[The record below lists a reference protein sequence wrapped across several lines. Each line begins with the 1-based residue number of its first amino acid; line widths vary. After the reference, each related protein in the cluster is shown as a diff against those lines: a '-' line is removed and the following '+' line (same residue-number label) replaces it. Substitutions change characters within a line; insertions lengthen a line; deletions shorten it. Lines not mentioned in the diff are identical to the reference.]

1 MSVIHLNTW
10 LQLLLTMCAYAVGL
24 LAYQRSGRHPL
35 THPILISLVLIVTV
49 LWLFGWTYFDY
60 QQGNQPL
67 SVWLG
72 PATVAL
78 AVPLAKAIGG
88 SQGALLRTLL
98 GTSAAAV
105 CAVVI
110 AWITAAI
117 LGWEGAQAR
126 NLSMKTTS
134 LPFAVSVAPLIGADL
149 DWVVLAVFCTGIPT
163 AVAGP
168 WVLRRLGV
176 EDPRVLGLSLG
187 VVGHA
192 FGVARATEMGNQAAG
207 FATLGMVLGGCLLSV
222 LVPLAY
228 LVSTWSQ

>member
-1 MSVIHLNTW
+1 MSAGYLNTW
-10 LQLLLTMCAYAVGL
+10 LPLLLTMSAYAVGL

-35 THPILISLVLIVTV
+35 AHPILVSLALIITV
-49 LWLFGWTYFDY
+49 LWLSGWSYTDY

-78 AVPLAKAIGG
+78 AVPLARAIGG
-88 SQGALLRTLL
+88 LQGALLRTLI
-98 GTSAAAV
+98 GTLAAAV
-105 CAVVI
+105 CTVLI
-110 AWITAAI
+110 AWLIAAM
-117 LGWEGAQAR
+117 LGWGSAQAW
-126 NLSMKTTS
+126 NLSMKSTS

-149 DWVVLAVFCTGIPT
+149 DWVVFAVFCTGIPT

-168 WVLRRLGV
+168 WVLRRFGV

-192 FGVARATEMGNQAAG
+192 FGVARASELGNQAAG
-207 FATLGMVLGGCLLSV
+207 FATLGMVLSGCLLSV

-228 LVSTWSQ
+228 LVSAWTH